1 MGKIKRGK
9 TKNDLTYLGG
19 MKMKTE
25 EAAVI
30 LKDII
35 DNLQGDM
42 AQFTYEIHIE
52 NITGFSA
59 SGGQVN
65 VTAIGGGAGSHTTGL
80 HAEARFGDTEANI
93 VKKSVNDEI
102 RGKIQPA
109 IMHLE
114 EAVKELRQEKPS
126 KSRLKGIL
134 LAIQNTIL
142 APSLVVAITKVVENA
157 IETL

>member
-1 MGKIKRGK
+1 
-9 TKNDLTYLGG
+9 
-19 MKMKTE
+19 MKTE
-25 EAAVI
+25 EAVVI
-30 LKDII
+30 LESIV

-42 AQFTYEIHIE
+42 AQFAYEIRIE

-102 RGKIQPA
+102 KKKIQPA
-109 IMHLE
+109 IRHLE
-114 EAVKELRQEKPS
+114 EAIKELQQEKPS
-126 KSRLKGIL
+126 KSRLQGIL
-134 LAIQNTIL
+134 LAIQSTVL
-142 APSLVVAITKVVENA
+142 APSLVVAITKIVENA
-157 IETL
+157 IEAL